1 MFRRKNMN
9 CHGVPLSIECG
20 DKTVAKHNLSRIRS
34 VADFIFFSEE
44 DTVCHAGYKNLH
56 SRKFSD
62 FKERN
67 FACPSKVI
75 AETSDKYVKK
85 ANFKHISRKK

>member
-9 CHGVPLSIECG
+9 CHGVPSSIECG
-20 DKTVAKHNLSRIRS
+20 VKSTINHNLSRIES

-44 DTVCHAGYKNLH
+44 DTVCHAGFKNLR

-62 FKERN
+62 IFPKK
-67 FACPSKVI
+67 FPPPSKVI
-75 AETSDKYVKK
+75 AETSDK
-85 ANFKHISRKK
+85 